1 MSENSIHV
9 YLTVAVPDEK
19 DEDFRALMMELVAVS
34 KNEPGTLVYEWYAT
48 TSDNT
53 WYILERYAD
62 SDSGDSH
69 VKGFAENYA
78 ARFFDLVDSCQGI
91 VSDNATPYIRGV
103 LEGISPLYISQ
114 QGGFN
119 RY

>member
-1 MSENSIHV
+1 MSEKSIHIH
-9 YLTVAVPDEK
+9 LTVAVPAAK
-19 DEDFRALMMELVAVS
+19 KADFHSLMDELVERTHKES
-34 KNEPGTLVYEWYAT
+34 GTLVYEWYAT
-48 TSDNT
+48 EDGLT
-53 WYILERYAD
+53 WHILERYAD
-62 SDSGDSH
+62 AENGDLH

-78 ARFFDLVDSCQGI
+78 ARFFDIVDSCQAI